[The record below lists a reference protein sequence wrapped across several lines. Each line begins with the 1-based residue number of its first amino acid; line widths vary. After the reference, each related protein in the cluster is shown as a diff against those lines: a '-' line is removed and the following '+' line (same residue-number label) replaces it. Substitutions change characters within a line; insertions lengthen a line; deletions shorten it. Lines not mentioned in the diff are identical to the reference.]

1 MGEARRS
8 AVWRAVARLRVAVSP
23 GLCDQIADLRRKL
36 QRIDKRRL
44 LFLDE
49 TALRLSA
56 APTHTIVL
64 PGEQAYVLAT
74 ETSAY
79 SRRYDMIA
87 VCTGDR
93 LLLPKIF

>member
-1 MGEARRS
+1 M
-8 AVWRAVARLRVAVSP
+8 
-23 GLCDQIADLRRKL
+23 RRKL

-49 TALRLSA
+49 TALRLNA

-64 PGEQAYVLAT
+64 PGEQAYVVAT

-79 SRRYDMIA
+79 AKRYDMIA
-87 VCTGDR
+87 CCVGDR
-93 LLLPKIF
+93 VCKRARLALLTSETKGAK